1 MDFMGF
7 QWISLD
13 FIGFQWISMD
23 FNAFQWIT
31 MDFNEFQPPHGPRL
45 RELGLALLPTF
56 GSPAALGGG
65 RDPRA
70 WLRSAPA
77 EPAEPAEPASA
88 GCTGGSQIVIYE

>member
-1 MDFMGF
+1 MDFNE
-7 QWISLD
+7 
-13 FIGFQWISMD
+13 FQWISMD

-65 RDPRA
+65 CDPRA
-70 WLRSAPA
+70 WPRSEPAAPA
-77 EPAEPAEPASA
+77 RTGSAGSA
-88 GCTGGSQIVIYE
+88 GCAGGSRIVIVSW

>member
-1 MDFMGF
+1 
-7 QWISLD
+7 
-13 FIGFQWISMD
+13 MD
-23 FNAFQWIT
+23 FNAFQWIS

-65 RDPRA
+65 CDPRA

-77 EPAEPAEPASA
+77 RTGQNRPEPAELAEPAAPAAPVDRWIS
-88 GCTGGSQIVIYE
+88 YEVS